1 MKQGKGVTM
10 ILEKD
15 GNEPRYFSSQLMC
28 PTSGISYNEP
38 APHSFSFNSPQGA
51 CPHCN
56 GLGTINDVD
65 ISKIIPDDTKS
76 IRNGALVP
84 LGTYR
89 NALIFWQM
97 EAIATKYGFTL
108 DTPVKD
114 IPEEAVHCI
123 LHGSEEPLKLQNTP
137 LGATLQLFPEF

>member
-65 ISKIIPDDTKS
+65 IRKIIPDDTKS
-76 IRNGALVP
+76 IRKGALIPVGP
-84 LGTYR
+84 YR
-89 NALIFWQM
+89 NALIFWQ
-97 EAIATKYGFTL
+97 IGGHCYQVWFYPGYSGKGDPGRGSSL
-108 DTPVKD
+108 HPVRFRGTTETAEY
-114 IPEEAVHCI
+114 PP
-123 LHGSEEPLKLQNTP
+123 GSYF
-137 LGATLQLFPEF
+137 QLFPEF